1 VLVAQPVV
9 HEAQSS
15 TPVSSDGVTVA
26 SVKRLYATFESL
38 IHEIAKFGL
47 VGAVNYVMDVAL
59 FNVLLATWLPHKP
72 LTAKAISTVVAA
84 TSSYFMNRHWTWRH
98 RARSGMLR
106 EYGLFIALSAIALG
120 LTLGCL
126 AFGEYVLHEQS
137 LLARNF
143 WGNVVGV
150 GVAMV
155 WRFWSFKRWV
165 FLEPEPVDTDEA
177 LQAALL

>member
-1 VLVAQPVV
+1 M
-9 HEAQSS
+9 
-15 TPVSSDGVTVA
+15 TVA
-26 SVKRLYATFESL
+26 RLRSLYETFETL

-47 VGAVNYVMDVAL
+47 VGALNYLIDVGL
-59 FNVLLATWLPHKP
+59 FNLLVTQWLHHKP
-72 LTAKAISTVVAA
+72 LTAKALSTVVAA
-84 TSSYFMNRHWTWRH
+84 TSSYFMNRHWTWRD
-98 RARSGMLR
+98 RARTGLAR
-106 EYGLFIALSAIALG
+106 EYSLFIALSGVALG

-165 FLEPEPVDTDEA
+165 FLEPEPERSDDA
-177 LQAALL
+177 LHAALL